1 MIFDIFSILALL
13 FSILIIFF
21 SNPIYSIFSL
31 ILSFFCSIIILFFL
45 KIEFL
50 SLVYLLVYIGAIPIL
65 FLFILLMFPIYN
77 NTNSNNIK
85 DINLYLFFLIKLYI
99 LDLYCLWHIPLFS
112 FCQFNNFKT
121 SSFDYY
127 YNLLYNDISI
137 ISNLFYT
144 YYFVLFFSI
153 GLLLFFTMI
162 GAIILVL
169 LPHICQIKSE

>member
-13 FSILIIFF
+13 FSILIVFF

-65 FLFILLMFPIYN
+65 FLFILLMFPTYN
-77 NTNSNNIK
+77 NINLNKIYIK
-85 DINLYLFFLIKLYI
+85 NMNLYLFILIKLYL
-99 LDLYCLWHIPLFS
+99 LDLYYLWHIPLFS
-112 FCQFNNFKT
+112 FWRFSNYKT
-121 SSFDYY
+121 SSLDYCS
-127 YNLLYNDISI
+127 NFYNDINV
-137 ISNLFYT
+137 ISNLLYT
-144 YYFVLFFSI
+144 YYFVLFFAI

-162 GAIILVL
+162 GAIVIILNK
-169 LPHICQIKSE
+169 HE